1 MCWGTGV
8 LEPLPKGIE
17 GNISGCPTKL
27 HFNVKFLQEEIQDKT
42 VIIKGKAWG
51 FLFGFVL

>member
-1 MCWGTGV
+1 M

-17 GNISGCPTKL
+17 GNISGCPTIL